1 MIYRF
6 KIWFEEDE
14 DINREIDIQPSATFL
29 DFHNIIID
37 SIGFNKKELSSFYAS
52 DDNWRKGKEVTLE
65 DAGTSKLLMAK
76 TKINELVNDPHQK
89 FLYITDFKEQ
99 WTLHIELKSI
109 QNDVNGVKYPL
120 ISKSTGKAPKQNEG
134 ISRFKIV
141 DESEFDEIANKLV
154 GKHSPLMDEGFDEE
168 AFGEEGDDEDNNEDE
183 FGENLGEGE
192 EEQI

>member
-14 DINREIDIQPSATFL
+14 DIYREIDIQPTFTFL
-29 DFHNIIID
+29 DFHNIVLD
-37 SIGFNKKELSSFYAS
+37 SIGFNKKEASSFYAS

-65 DAGTSKLLMAK
+65 DSGSNKLLMSK
-76 TKINELVNDPHQK
+76 VKINELVDDPHQK
-89 FLYITDFKEQ
+89 FLYITDFKEM

-109 QNDVNGVKYPL
+109 QNDVKGIKYPL
-120 ISKSTGKAPKQNEG
+120 ISKSVGKAPKQNEG

-154 GKHSPLMDEGFDEE
+154 SKQTPMLDEGFDEE
-168 AFGEEGDDEDNNEDE
+168 GFGEEGEDTETGEDE
-183 FGENLGEGE
+183 FGETFGEVE
-192 EEQI
+192 E